1 MKRKTFYN
9 ISLSLPYIA
18 LIASGAFML
27 SVFVAGLG
35 QVVSNGSQDGFLA
48 ILLGILVGSVALY
61 SVGGFIWVPL
71 YTWMVVVMLFWGR
84 GKTANEI
91 RNMYLLSP
99 ILLGCSM
106 GFPAVLMD
114 LPGAMLLL
122 FWGLLH
128 IANLDFIVRGI
139 FENNGFLE
147 ASLAVGVLWVFMAA
161 ICLVVGYG
169 FVGIVL
175 LIERIMTRRG
185 VFKEE

>member
-35 QVVSNGSQDGFLA
+35 EVVSSGSQDGFLT
-48 ILLGILVGSVALY
+48 ILLGILVGSVAFY
-61 SVGGFIWVPL
+61 AVGGFIWVPL

-84 GKTANEI
+84 GKTTNEV
-91 RNMYLLSP
+91 RNLYLLSP

-114 LPGAMLLL
+114 FPGAMILL
-122 FWGLLH
+122 FWGLLR
-128 IANLDFIVRGI
+128 IANLDSIVSRF
-139 FENNGFLE
+139 FENGTLE
-147 ASLAVGVLWVFMAA
+147 LGLTVGVLWAFMAA
-161 ICLVVGYG
+161 ICVAVGYG

-175 LIERIMTRRG
+175 LIERVMTRRG
-185 VFKEE
+185 LFKDE